1 MTSVVRSPKKLRDI
15 CDLQRKQFDRA
26 SLPSRSA
33 FPKFPAQVDA
43 VLAQAAVFSA
53 DWPAAVDLGRKS
65 VLAREQWYSG
75 NFLDENLAA
84 LTFGAIRTGACD
96 DAAQWARE
104 WLASELDDLREHI
117 RGVLTKQV
125 EIQSLAMAGA
135 PTGLREWKAAEN
147 PKPLAVFEAMLAANR
162 KRVSA
167 DSVEGINYMLHFV
180 ATDGDP
186 ADFLKL
192 YHRVAEMPQLSD
204 DHHITAARIY
214 KHLGDVAAAKAAL
227 LNWRRFGWLP
237 VEATDILPMRLF
249 TFFDLYP
256 ILSDQFLVQLRDC
269 PQGGGV
275 GRQ

>member
-1 MTSVVRSPKKLRDI
+1 
-15 CDLQRKQFDRA
+15 LQRKQFDQA
-26 SLPSRSA
+26 SLPTRSA
-33 FPKFPAQVDA
+33 FPKSPVQVDA

-53 DWPAAVDLGRKS
+53 DWSTAVELGRNS
-65 VLAREQWYSG
+65 VVAYEQWYSG
-75 NFLDENLAA
+75 NFLQENLAA
-84 LTFGAIRTGACD
+84 LTFIAIRTGACD
-96 DAAQWARE
+96 PAAQWVQE
-104 WLASELDDLREHI
+104 WLAGELGRDDLREHM
-117 RGVLTKQV
+117 RGVLTRQV

-147 PKPLAVFEAMLAANR
+147 PQPLAAFEAKLAANR
-162 KRVSA
+162 KRVA
-167 DSVEGINYMLHFV
+167 PDSVEGISYMLHFV
-180 ATDGDP
+180 GTDGDP

-214 KHLGDVAAAKAAL
+214 KHLGDVAAAKAAIS
-227 LNWRRFGWLP
+227 NWRRFGWLP

-269 PQGGGV
+269 AHGV
-275 GRQ
+275 G